1 MIIVNDVYGRKFI
14 EVNGTV
20 TEHDGYFE
28 VVDEY
33 GNTSVFPEQCDW
45 ISRKTEDDLSD
56 ESLFCLSFL
65 FSAVVLTALIIL
77 LILL

>member
-1 MIIVNDVYGRKFI
+1 MIIVNDVYGRKVI

-28 VVDEY
+28 VEDEF
-33 GNTSVFPEQCDW
+33 GNISSFPEQCDW

-65 FSAVVLTALIIL
+65 FGAVVLTALIIL